1 MRQGALER
9 AEHATCADP
18 ERSAAGDCQRQRV
31 SSSGPS
37 LSRTATASPLGSSTF
52 PLDLEAIRQIK
63 LPNAIQVQRRGARR
77 LPNLREALAMVL
89 GSLGTLSRS
98 SGVRTLNTELNGK
111 PVALA
116 FIEGARFGE
125 DNEGNTTLN
134 EIEEAK

>member
-1 MRQGALER
+1 
-9 AEHATCADP
+9 
-18 ERSAAGDCQRQRV
+18 
-31 SSSGPS
+31 
-37 LSRTATASPLGSSTF
+37 LGNSTF

-98 SGVRTLNTELNGK
+98 SGVQTLNAELNGK

-116 FIEGARFGE
+116 LIEGARFGE